1 MSPERYLGDLERVL
15 IELARV
21 SRQIRLRASS

>member
-1 MSPERYLGDLERVL
+1 VL

-21 SRQIRLRASS
+21 SRQIRLRASSSSGSGQE

>member
-1 MSPERYLGDLERVL
+1 VYLDDLERML

-21 SRQIRLRASS
+21 SRQIRRASS